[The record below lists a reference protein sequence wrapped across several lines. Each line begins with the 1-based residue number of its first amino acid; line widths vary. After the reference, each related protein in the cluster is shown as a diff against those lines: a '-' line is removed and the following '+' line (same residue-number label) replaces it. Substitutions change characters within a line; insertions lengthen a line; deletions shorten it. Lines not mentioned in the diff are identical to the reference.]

1 MNTEDRI
8 RHVLKTKAEGVEAPA
23 ELKEKVLRR
32 AGVSRKFPKRV
43 AGLLLA
49 AIIILPTSAFAYQM
63 FLADD
68 VYGSF
73 ENVQKHIAGF
83 TMESYLL
90 IDAKLAQAKGVLG
103 KEEYETFKELAR
115 SIIAAK
121 MEYGDSYGNINYDQ
135 LPADLYAKEKE
146 TLLAAQPYFDRLND
160 LPVLETLLTEA
171 EIDAYIEAVM
181 KHQTI
186 MAKSGIN
193 TSDGIGR
200 ERIPAELQAE
210 YDQVRATLEHVH
222 TLQASY

>member
-1 MNTEDRI
+1 MNTEERI
-8 RHVLKTKAEGVEAPA
+8 RHVLKKKAEEIEAPS

-32 AGVSRKFPKRV
+32 AGVSRKLPKRV

-49 AIIILPTSAFAYQM
+49 ALIVLPTGAFAYQM
-63 FLADD
+63 LLADD

-73 ENVQKHIAGF
+73 ETVQKHIAGF
-83 TMESYLL
+83 TMKSYLL

-103 KEEYETFKELAR
+103 QEEYETFKELAR
-115 SIIAAK
+115 SIINAK
-121 MEYGDSYGNINYDQ
+121 MEYGDPYGNINYDQ
-135 LPADLYAKEKE
+135 LPADLYEAEKA
-146 TLLAAQPYFDRLND
+146 TLIAAQPYFDRLND

-171 EIDAYIEAVM
+171 EMDAYIEAVM

-193 TSDGIGR
+193 TSEGIGR
-200 ERIPAELQAE
+200 ERIPAELRAE
-210 YDQVRATLEHVH
+210 YDQVKATLEHVH